1 MAKRSKFHV
10 DENDVLDNKETVQ
23 EKNNAVVE
31 NTEIPDKK
39 NEVTE
44 EDTKKGDNGTSN
56 QKVSKKEKKKTD
68 AVTEPVIQTPTVEK
82 GTAPAAQPGFSYKK
96 KKEKRDVKKLLLIT
110 PTMNEQVT
118 SLLENTYNGMPFNML
133 VNDLLKKF
141 VEEHGIKI
149 EDDTF

>member
-10 DENDVLDNKETVQ
+10 DENDVLDNKEPVQ
-23 EKNNAVVE
+23 EKNNSDVE
-31 NTEIPDKK
+31 NIETPDKK

-68 AVTEPVIQTPTVEK
+68 AVTEPVIQTPPVEK